1 MSGFNLIDSDTE
13 ENYEFFERGAE
24 AEIDVSIFDDQVM
37 VDEFLE
43 EPIVPL
49 EQPLTLQEQH

>member
-13 ENYEFFERGAE
+13 ENYELFERGAE

-43 EPIVPL
+43 EPIVP
-49 EQPLTLQEQH
+49 